1 MCIQTLTLTASQAVT
16 GTKVLVFQPT
26 KVSVPIYPKYQTAE
40 VQAFAAPEDDFSDE
54 DVQSAAAALEAL
66 YEGLPDG
73 QRAVIV
79 QLLHQ
84 ASQAAG

>member
-1 MCIQTLTLTASQAVT
+1 MCIQTLTLTASQAIK
-16 GTKVLVFQPT
+16 TKTLTFGSDQIQI
-26 KVSVPIYPKYQTAE
+26 PIYKQYQTAE
-40 VQAFAAPEDDFSDE
+40 VQAFAAPEDDFSEE
-54 DVQSAAAALEAL
+54 DIDPALGAIETL

-79 QLLHQ
+79 QLLRQ